1 MHINF
6 GRLRFSRRYARRM
19 NHHHGMTSESSS
31 QTETETEQSS
41 DETEEHIPMR
51 LRNRGQYVGIATTD
65 NELELDHGVA
75 PPPYQ
80 LGFD

>member
-1 MHINF
+1 
-6 GRLRFSRRYARRM
+6 
-19 NHHHGMTSESSS
+19 
-31 QTETETEQSS
+31 
-41 DETEEHIPMR
+41 MR

-65 NELELDHGVA
+65 NKLELDQGVA